1 MFAISRE
8 GEGGGRHNGGRSHLF
23 DPFES
28 STTLLV
34 QLGGKPLVV
43 ENSNRC
49 EAELA
54 TDNSPFFNILVWFK
68 NIERRLKQYCQ

>member
-1 MFAISRE
+1 MFAIRRE
-8 GEGGGRHNGGRSHLF
+8 RGGRHNGGRSHLF

-43 ENSNRC
+43 GNSNRC
-49 EAELA
+49 EAELEILA
-54 TDNSPFFNILVWFK
+54 ILSIMCQQLVNIL
-68 NIERRLKQYCQ
+68 